1 MKLSTLLQIPGYVFF
16 IVFFCVDFAA
26 LGTGSTSLLALAYI
40 VLGISAL
47 FACLSLLL
55 NAKGL

>member
-1 MKLSTLLQIPGYVFF
+1 MRLSTLLQIPGYVFF
-16 IVFFCVDFAA
+16 IVFFCVGFGA
-26 LGTGSTSLLALAYI
+26 LGTGSTSLLGLGYI
-40 VLGISAL
+40 VLGIWAL